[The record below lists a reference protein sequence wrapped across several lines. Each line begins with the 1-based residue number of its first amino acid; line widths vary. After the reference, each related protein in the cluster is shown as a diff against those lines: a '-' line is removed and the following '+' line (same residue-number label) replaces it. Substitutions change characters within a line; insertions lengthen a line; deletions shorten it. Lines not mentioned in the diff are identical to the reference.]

1 MSDFRLLGAI
11 LLASLLAGGLA
22 GCPKSGSSGT
32 NRTGGTQPETSVTS
46 SPTPAAWTADAR
58 GLLGVA
64 LGAGRL
70 AWTDPEIRPGE
81 RLRWRVAATSA
92 PDLVIEVRRSEP
104 GSTPGTEIWSVIT
117 TSGPK
122 KEIDLV
128 LAPARAKALRLAW
141 REPGKKEVVLTRD
154 EDLAAVFPAVIVVD
168 EAGFIAA
175 GGSFVGNEVVR
186 VPAGEFRAR
195 HAVISRDGGTWHY
208 YIARAVPGG
217 VVKLERFGEGEN
229 DPSTTIELDEFTRLP
244 KSEAP
249 AP

>member
-1 MSDFRLLGAI
+1 MSDFRLLGT
-11 LLASLLAGGLA
+11 LLLVSLFAGGLA
-22 GCPKSGSSGT
+22 GCPKNGSLGT
-32 NRTGGTQPETSVTS
+32 DRTGGSHPATSVAA
-46 SPTPAAWTADAR
+46 SPTPVAWAADAR

-104 GSTPGTEIWSVIT
+104 GSTPGTEIWSIST
-117 TSGPK
+117 TSGAK

-128 LAPARAKALRLAW
+128 LTPGRAKALRLAW
-141 REPGKKEVVLTRD
+141 REPGRKEVVLTRD
-154 EDLAAVFPAVIVVD
+154 EDLAAVFPPAIVAD
-168 EAGFIAA
+168 EPGFIAA

-195 HAVISRDGGTWHY
+195 HAVITRDGGVWHY
-208 YIARAVPGG
+208 YIARSVPGG

-229 DPSTTIELDEFTRLP
+229 DPSTTIELDDFTRLAKP
-244 KSEAP
+244 EAP